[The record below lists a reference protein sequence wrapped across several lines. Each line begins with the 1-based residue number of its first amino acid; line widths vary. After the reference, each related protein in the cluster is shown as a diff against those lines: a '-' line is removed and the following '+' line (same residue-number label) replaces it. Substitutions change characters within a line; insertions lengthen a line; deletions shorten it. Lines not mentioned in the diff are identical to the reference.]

1 MKAIINGNVHEQSL
15 VLAPGVVLIE
25 HGKIVVATAAATD
38 IPDDAEIIDAQG
50 YDVVPG
56 LIDVH
61 MHGVMGH
68 DTMGPGL
75 ADVIRVLPQFG
86 VTAFLGTTLTLPE
99 DETLVGLE
107 AMARVLGAPPTG
119 AQCLGVHL
127 EGPFL
132 SPEKPGM
139 ATSEWFE
146 PFTWELFE
154 VLQKAAGGY
163 IRMMTFAPEFGN
175 SMRHMP
181 RLIESGVMPVVGH
194 SEATF
199 EQMTEAVQAGLA
211 HASHTFNAMP
221 ALHHRHP
228 GVLGAV
234 LYYPEIIA
242 ELIADGIHVH
252 PAVMSILLRVKG
264 LDGVCLVSDASPYA
278 GMPDGEYEW
287 EHKPLLVSDGACR
300 LANGTIAGAHA
311 LLDTGVRNLVEMV
324 GLSLNEA
331 LIPATSVPAQVLG
344 VNKGRLAPGY
354 DADIVLMDANQR
366 VVMTMVGGEVV
377 YTA

>member
-1 MKAIINGNVHEQSL
+1 MKAIINGNVHEHSL
-15 VLAPGVVLIE
+15 VLSPGAVLIE
-25 HGKIVVATAAATD
+25 DGKIVATTTAATE
-38 IPDDAEIIDAQG
+38 IPDHAEIIDAEG

-61 MHGVMGH
+61 LHGLMGH
-68 DTMGPGL
+68 DAMGPGL
-75 ADVIRVLPQFG
+75 EDVIRTLPQFG

-99 DETLVGLE
+99 DETLEGLQ
-107 AMARVLGAPPTG
+107 AMARVIDNPPAG
-119 AQCLGVHL
+119 AQCLGIHL

-139 ATSEWFE
+139 ATSEWFA
-146 PFTWELFE
+146 PLTWELFE
-154 VLQKAAGGY
+154 VLQEAAGGH
-163 IRMMTFAPEFGN
+163 IRMMTFAPEIG
-175 SMRHMP
+175 SGLRHLP

-199 EQMTEAVQAGLA
+199 EQMTEAVKVGLA

-221 ALHHRHP
+221 PLHHRHP

-234 LYYPEIIA
+234 LYYREIVA
-242 ELIADGIHVH
+242 ELVADGVHVH

-264 LDGVCLVSDASPYA
+264 LDDVCLVSDASPFA

-287 EHKPLLVSDGACR
+287 EHKPLFVSQGACR
-300 LANGTIAGAHA
+300 LENGTIAGAHA
-311 LLDTGVRNLVEMV
+311 LLDTGVRNLIQLV
-324 GLSLNEA
+324 GLSLNDA
-331 LIPATSVPAQVLG
+331 LVPATAVPAQVLG
-344 VNKGRLAPGY
+344 ANKGRLAAGY
-354 DADIVLMDANQR
+354 DADIVMLDSEQR
-366 VVMTMVGGEVV
+366 VVSTMVAGEIV